1 MKKSHDNTEKRYGKE
16 QGNNTRYNR
25 RITVNGETKSIAEWS
40 RISGIGP
47 KALRY
52 RIESG
57 WEEKDLLLPVGVQKV
72 YITVGNQTKTINE
85 WSKEKGLSNTII
97 SKRYKS
103 GIRGEELFAYN
114 RKIIQV
120 EIDGVTNSLSGWSK
134 ETSIRLTTL
143 LQRYNKGIRGKDLI
157 AQTKKKN
164 IEQLSWDL
172 Y

>member
-1 MKKSHDNTEKRYGKE
+1 
-16 QGNNTRYNR
+16 
-25 RITVNGETKSIAEWS
+25 
-40 RISGIGP
+40 
-47 KALRY
+47 
-52 RIESG
+52 
-57 WEEKDLLLPVGVQKV
+57 LLLPVGVQKV

-134 ETSIRLTTL
+134 ETGIRLTTL

-172 Y
+172 

>member
-1 MKKSHDNTEKRYGKE
+1 MKRFHDSSEEISRKD
-16 QGNNTRYNR
+16 QGNNTKYSR
-25 RITVNGETKSIAEWS
+25 RITINGETKTIAEWS

-47 KALRY
+47 KTLRH

-57 WEEKDLLLPVGVQKV
+57 WEEQDLLLPVGVRKV

-103 GIRGEELFAYN
+103 GVRGEELFANN

-120 EIDGVTNSLSGWSK
+120 EIDGVTKSLSGWSK
-134 ETSIRLTTL
+134 ETGIRLTTL
-143 LQRYNKGIRGKDLI
+143 LQRYNNGKRGKDLI
-157 AQTKKKN
+157 AQTKKKA

-172 Y
+172 L

>member
-1 MKKSHDNTEKRYGKE
+1 MKRFLDSSEELSGKD
-16 QGNNTRYNR
+16 QGNNTRYSR
-25 RITVNGETKSIAEWS
+25 RITINGETKTIAEWS

-57 WEEKDLLLPVGVQKV
+57 WEEQDLLLPVGVQKV

-103 GIRGEELFAYN
+103 GVRGEDLFANN

-120 EIDGVTNSLSGWSK
+120 EIDGVTKSLSGWSK
-134 ETSIRLTTL
+134 ETGIRLTTL
-143 LQRYNKGIRGKDLI
+143 LQRYNKGKRGKDLI
-157 AQTKKKN
+157 AQTKKKA

-172 Y
+172 